1 MVRLSHQAPSLR
13 VSTFSGFDKVVHALM
28 YLVTCG
34 MFWTEYFRHRLH
46 FKPRVLLLVAVVFP
60 ILMSGAIEL
69 AQAYLTTCRS
79 GDWWDF
85 AANSLG
91 VCMAF
96 LLARLY
102 HTHQR

>member
-1 MVRLSHQAPSLR
+1 MCTSAGGVL
-13 VSTFSGFDKVVHALM
+13 VS
-28 YLVTCG
+28 
-34 MFWTEYFRHRLH
+34 
-46 FKPRVLLLVAVVFP
+46 VAVVLP

-91 VCMAF
+91 V
-96 LLARLY
+96 LLALGLAVVYRA
-102 HTHQR
+102 RRK